1 MTALAAHYTPEHQM
15 FRDTCR
21 RFFEKEVT
29 PFHMKWEEEGV
40 VPRELWRKA
49 GEQGL
54 LGMTMPEEYGGAGAD
69 FLYSAILIEEQG
81 RALASGPA
89 FSLHNDI
96 VVPYLLHYGT
106 EEQKKKWI
114 PKACSGE
121 LVTAIA
127 MTEPGTGSDL
137 QAVKTTAVMDG
148 NHWVIN
154 GSKTF
159 ISNGQLADLVIV
171 VAKTDPKLGAKG
183 TSLIAVETH
192 DRGLQARPQSREDRH
207 EGAGHVGAVLR
218 GRARAGRSICW
229 AGPAWASS
237 QLMQQLPQERLVI
250 AIQAVAAIEA
260 ALEHTLAY
268 VKERKAFGKQIIDF
282 QNTRF
287 KLAELKTKA
296 HVAARVRRRLRRAAS
311 QGRARRRDRRHGQVL
326 DHRPAVRADRRVP
339 AVPRRLR
346 LHVGIPD
353 RAPLRRRARAEDLR
367 RHQRDHEGTDRT
379 HALIRIPRHRGGA
392 QRRLERATERVM
404 TPPPLRGAPQ
414 LMARDVRRRR
424 RP

>member
-29 PFHMKWEEEGV
+29 PFHMKWEEEGI

-49 GEQGL
+49 GAQGL

-96 VVPYLLHYGT
+96 VVPYLLHYGS

-121 LVTAIA
+121 LITAIA

-137 QAVKTTAVMDG
+137 QAVKTNAVMDG

-183 TSLIAVETH
+183 TSLIAVETKT
-192 DRGLQARPQSREDRH
+192 RRFQARPQSREDRH

-218 GRARAGRSICW
+218 QCARAGRSP
-229 AGPAWASS
+229 AGRP
-237 QLMQQLPQERLVI
+237 
-250 AIQAVAAIEA
+250 
-260 ALEHTLAY
+260 
-268 VKERKAFGKQIIDF
+268 
-282 QNTRF
+282 
-287 KLAELKTKA
+287 
-296 HVAARVRRRLRRAAS
+296 
-311 QGRARRRDRRHGQVL
+311 RHGL
-326 DHRPAVRADRRVP
+326 HPAHAAAAAGAPGDRHP
-339 AVPRRLR
+339 
-346 LHVGIPD
+346 GD
-353 RAPLRRRARAEDLR
+353 R
-367 RHQRDHEGTDRT
+367 
-379 HALIRIPRHRGGA
+379 RHRGGDGAHGRLRQGA
-392 QRRLERATERVM
+392 QGVRQADHRFPEHPLQARRAQDQGAWSRACSSTIAW
-404 TPPPLRGAPQ
+404 RGI
-414 LMARDVRRRR
+414 
-424 RP
+424 

>member
-1 MTALAAHYTPEHQM
+1 MSCRPRVAREEKHVTALAAHYTSEHQI
-15 FRDTCR
+15 FRESCR

-29 PFHMKWEEEGV
+29 PFHMKWEEEGM
-40 VPRELWRKA
+40 VPRALWRKA

-96 VVPYLLHYGT
+96 VVPYLLHYGS

-121 LVTAIA
+121 LISAIA

-137 QAVKTTAVMDG
+137 QAVKTNAVMDG

-183 TSLIAVETH
+183 TSLIAVET
-192 DRGLQARPQSREDRH
+192 GT
-207 EGAGHVGAVLR
+207 EGFKR
-218 GRARAGRSICW
+218 GRNLEKIGMKAQDTSELFFDNVRVPSDNLL
-229 AGPAWASS
+229 GPGTGMGFV

-250 AIQAVAAIEA
+250 AIQAIAAIEA
-260 ALEHTLAY
+260 ALEHTIAY
-268 VKERKAFGKQIIDF
+268 VKERKAFGKAIIDF

-296 HVAARVRRRLRRAAS
+296 LVARTFVDDCVARHLEGKLDVPTAAMAKYHTTDLQCALIDECLQFFGGYGYMWEYPIARLYADARV
-311 QGRARRRDRRHGQVL
+311 QKIYGGTNEIMKEVIGRTL
-326 DHRPAVRADRRVP
+326 
-339 AVPRRLR
+339 
-346 LHVGIPD
+346 
-353 RAPLRRRARAEDLR
+353 
-367 RHQRDHEGTDRT
+367 
-379 HALIRIPRHRGGA
+379 
-392 QRRLERATERVM
+392 
-404 TPPPLRGAPQ
+404 
-414 LMARDVRRRR
+414 
-424 RP
+424 

>member
-29 PFHMKWEEEGV
+29 PFHMKWEEEGI

-49 GEQGL
+49 GAQGL

-159 ISNGQLADLVIV
+159 ITNGQLADLVIV

-183 TSLIAVETH
+183 TSLIAVET
-192 DRGLQARPQSREDRH
+192 DDA
-207 EGAGHVGAVLR
+207 EGFKR
-218 GRARAGRSICW
+218 GRNLEKIGMKAQDTSELFFDNVRVPADHLLG
-229 AGPAWASS
+229 GPGMGFI

-250 AIQAVAAIEA
+250 AIQAIAAIEA
-260 ALEHTLAY
+260 AMEHTHRLRQGAQG
-268 VKERKAFGKQIIDF
+268 VRQADH
-282 QNTRF
+282 RF
-287 KLAELKTKA
+287 PEHPLQAGRA
-296 HVAARVRRRLRRAAS
+296 QDQGPGRPRVRRRLRGAPP
-311 QGRARRRDRRHGQVL
+311 QGRARCRHRGDGQVL
-326 DHRPAVRADRRVP
+326 DHRPAVRGDRRVP
-339 AVPRRLR
+339 AVLRRLR

-379 HALIRIPRHRGGA
+379 DALSNTSSRA
-392 QRRLERATERVM
+392 QRGTFRWPEAPRSARVRLGRRIEGD
-404 TPPPLRGAPQ
+404 TP
-414 LMARDVRRRR
+414 
-424 RP
+424 

>member
-1 MTALAAHYTPEHQM
+1 VTALAAHYTPEHEM

-29 PFHMKWEEEGV
+29 PFHMKWEEEGI

-54 LGMTMPEEYGGAGAD
+54 LCTAMPEEYGGAGAD
-69 FLYSAILIEEQG
+69 FLYSAIMIEEQG
-81 RALASGPA
+81 RAIASGPA

-96 VVPYLLHYGT
+96 VVPYLLRYGT
-106 EEQKKKWI
+106 EEQKKRWI

-121 LVTAIA
+121 LLTAIA

-137 QAVKTTAVMDG
+137 QGVKTSAVMDG

-159 ISNGQLADLVIV
+159 ISNGQLADLVVV

-183 TSLIAVETH
+183 TSLIVVE
-192 DRGLQARPQSREDRH
+192 RGT
-207 EGAGHVGAVLR
+207 EGFKR
-218 GRARAGRSICW
+218 GRNLEKIGMKAQDTSELFFDNVRV
-229 AGPAWASS
+229 PADNLLGDGTGMGFI

-260 ALEHTLAY
+260 AMAHTVAY
-268 VKERKAFGKQIIDF
+268 VKERKAFGKPIIDF

-296 HVAARVRRRLRRAAS
+296 LVCRTFVDDCTAKHLRGELDVATAAMAKYHATDLQCALIDECLQFFGGYGYMWEYPIARLYADARVQKIYGGTNEIMKELI
-311 QGRARRRDRRHGQVL
+311 GRTL
-326 DHRPAVRADRRVP
+326 
-339 AVPRRLR
+339 
-346 LHVGIPD
+346 
-353 RAPLRRRARAEDLR
+353 
-367 RHQRDHEGTDRT
+367 
-379 HALIRIPRHRGGA
+379 
-392 QRRLERATERVM
+392 
-404 TPPPLRGAPQ
+404 
-414 LMARDVRRRR
+414 
-424 RP
+424 

>member
-1 MTALAAHYTPEHQM
+1 VTALAAHYTSEHQI
-15 FRDTCR
+15 FRDSCR

-29 PFHMKWEEEGV
+29 PFHMKWEEDGI

-49 GEQGL
+49 GAQGL

-96 VVPYLLHYGT
+96 VVPYLLHYAA

-114 PKACSGE
+114 PRACSGE

-137 QAVKTTAVMDG
+137 QAVKTSAVMDG
-148 NHWVIN
+148 NHWVLN

-183 TSLIAVETH
+183 TSLIAVET
-192 DRGLQARPQSREDRH
+192 GTP
-207 EGAGHVGAVLR
+207 GFKR
-218 GRARAGRSICW
+218 GRNLEKIGMKAQDTSELFFDNVRVPADHLL
-229 AGPAWASS
+229 GPGTGMGFV

-250 AIQAVAAIEA
+250 AIQAIAAIEA

-268 VKERKAFGKQIIDF
+268 VKERKAFGKAILDF

-296 HVAARVRRRLRRAAS
+296 RVARVFVDDCTARHLTGELDVATAAMAKYYVTDLQCELIDECLQFFGGYGYMWEYPIARLYADARV
-311 QGRARRRDRRHGQVL
+311 QKIYGGTNEIMKELIGRTL
-326 DHRPAVRADRRVP
+326 
-339 AVPRRLR
+339 
-346 LHVGIPD
+346 
-353 RAPLRRRARAEDLR
+353 
-367 RHQRDHEGTDRT
+367 
-379 HALIRIPRHRGGA
+379 
-392 QRRLERATERVM
+392 
-404 TPPPLRGAPQ
+404 
-414 LMARDVRRRR
+414 
-424 RP
+424 

>member
-1 MTALAAHYTPEHQM
+1 M

-29 PFHMKWEEEGV
+29 PFHMKWEEEGI

-49 GEQGL
+49 GAQGL

-96 VVPYLLHYGT
+96 VVPYLLHYGS

-137 QAVKTTAVMDG
+137 QAVKTNAVMDG

-183 TSLIAVETH
+183 TSLIAVETNT
-192 DRGLQARPQSREDRH
+192 
-207 EGAGHVGAVLR
+207 EGFKR
-218 GRARAGRSICW
+218 GRNLEKIGMKAQDTSELFFDNVRV
-229 AGPAWASS
+229 PADHLLGGSGMGFI

-250 AIQAVAAIEA
+250 AIQAIAAIEA
-260 ALEHTLAY
+260 AMEHTLAY
-268 VKERKAFGKQIIDF
+268 VKDRKAFGKPIIDF

-296 HVAARVRRRLRRAAS
+296 LVARVFVDDCVAKHLKGELDVATAAM
-311 QGRARRRDRRHGQVL
+311 AKYYTT
-326 DHRPAVRADRRVP
+326 
-339 AVPRRLR
+339 
-346 LHVGIPD
+346 
-353 RAPLRRRARAEDLR
+353 DL
-367 RHQRDHEGTDRT
+367 QC
-379 HALIRIPRHRGGA
+379 ALIDECLQFFGGYGYMWEYPIA
-392 QRRLERATERVM
+392 RLYADARVQKIYGGTNEIM
-404 TPPPLRGAPQ
+404 KELIGRTL
-414 LMARDVRRRR
+414 
-424 RP
+424 

>member
-1 MTALAAHYTPEHQM
+1 VTTRVTALAAHTTPEHEM

-29 PFHMKWEEEGV
+29 PFHMKWEEEGI

-106 EEQKKKWI
+106 KEQKKKWI

-121 LVTAIA
+121 PV
-127 MTEPGTGSDL
+127 PGSDL
-137 QAVKTTAVMDG
+137 QSVKTTAVMDG

-183 TSLIAVETH
+183 TSLIAVETKT
-192 DRGLQARPQSREDRH
+192 DGFK
-207 EGAGHVGAVLR
+207 R
-218 GRARAGRSICW
+218 GRNLEKIGMKAQDTSELFFQDVRVPADHLLG
-229 AGPAWASS
+229 GPGMGFV

-260 ALEHTLAY
+260 ALTHTLAY

-296 HVAARVRRRLRRAAS
+296 HIARVFVDDCI
-311 QGRARRRDRRHGQVL
+311 ARH
-326 DHRPAVRADRRVP
+326 
-339 AVPRRLR
+339 
-346 LHVGIPD
+346 
-353 RAPLRRRARAEDLR
+353 
-367 RHQRDHEGTDRT
+367 
-379 HALIRIPRHRGGA
+379 
-392 QRRLERATERVM
+392 
-404 TPPPLRGAPQ
+404 LRGELDVATAA
-414 LMARDVRRRR
+414 MAKYWTTDLQCEVVDECLQFHGGYGYMWEFPIARLYADARVQKIYGGTNEIMKELIGRTL
-424 RP
+424 

>member
-1 MTALAAHYTPEHQM
+1 VTALAAHYTPEHQI
-15 FRDTCR
+15 FRESCR

-29 PFHMKWEEEGV
+29 PFHMKWEEEGI
-40 VPRELWRKA
+40 VPRALWRKA

-81 RALASGPA
+81 RAIATGPS

-114 PKACSGE
+114 PGACSGD

-137 QAVKTTAVMDG
+137 QAVKTSAVMDG

-159 ISNGQLADLVIV
+159 ISNGQLADLVVV

-183 TSLIAVETH
+183 TSLIVVERDTP
-192 DRGLQARPQSREDRH
+192 GFK
-207 EGAGHVGAVLR
+207 R
-218 GRARAGRSICW
+218 GRNLEKIGMKAQDTSELFFDNVRVPADHLL
-229 AGPAWASS
+229 GPGTGLGFV

-250 AIQAVAAIEA
+250 AIQAIAAIEA
-260 ALEHTLAY
+260 ALEHTIAY
-268 VKERKAFGKQIIDF
+268 VKERKAFGKAIIDF

-287 KLAELKTKA
+287 KLAELKTRA
-296 HVAARVRRRLRRAAS
+296 LVARTFVDDCVAQHLEGKLDVATAAMAKYHTTDLQCELIDECLQFFGGYGYMWEYPIARLYADSRVQKIYGGTNEIMKELI
-311 QGRARRRDRRHGQVL
+311 GRTL
-326 DHRPAVRADRRVP
+326 
-339 AVPRRLR
+339 
-346 LHVGIPD
+346 
-353 RAPLRRRARAEDLR
+353 
-367 RHQRDHEGTDRT
+367 
-379 HALIRIPRHRGGA
+379 
-392 QRRLERATERVM
+392 
-404 TPPPLRGAPQ
+404 
-414 LMARDVRRRR
+414 
-424 RP
+424 

>member
-1 MTALAAHYTPEHQM
+1 MTALAAHYTPEHTM
-15 FRDTCR
+15 FRETCR

-49 GEQGL
+49 GQQGL
-54 LGMTMPEEYGGAGAD
+54 LGMAMPEAYGGAGGD

-81 RALASGPA
+81 RAIASGPA

-96 VVPYLLHYGT
+96 VVPYLLHYAN

-114 PKACSGE
+114 AAACTGE

-137 QAVKTTAVMDG
+137 QSIKTTAVMDG

-159 ISNGQLADLVIV
+159 ISNGQLADMVIV
-171 VAKTDPKLGAKG
+171 VCKTDPKLGAKG
-183 TSLIAVETH
+183 TSLIAVETT
-192 DRGLQARPQSREDRH
+192 A
-207 EGAGHVGAVLR
+207 AGFTR
-218 GRARAGRSICW
+218 GRNLEKIGMKAQDTSELFFDNVRVPADNLLG
-229 AGPAWASS
+229 GPGMGFA

-250 AIQAVAAIEA
+250 AIQAIAAIEA
-260 ALEHTLAY
+260 AMTHTIAY
-268 VKERKAFGKQIIDF
+268 VKERKAFGKPIADF

-296 HVAARVRRRLRRAAS
+296 HVARVFVDDCVARHLRGELDVATAAMAKYWTTDLQCETVDECLQFFGGYGYMWEYPIARLYADARVQKIYGGTNEIMKELI
-311 QGRARRRDRRHGQVL
+311 GRTL
-326 DHRPAVRADRRVP
+326 
-339 AVPRRLR
+339 
-346 LHVGIPD
+346 
-353 RAPLRRRARAEDLR
+353 
-367 RHQRDHEGTDRT
+367 
-379 HALIRIPRHRGGA
+379 
-392 QRRLERATERVM
+392 
-404 TPPPLRGAPQ
+404 
-414 LMARDVRRRR
+414 
-424 RP
+424 

>member
-1 MTALAAHYTPEHQM
+1 MTALAAHYTSEHQI
-15 FRDTCR
+15 FRDSCR

-29 PFHMKWEEEGV
+29 PFHMKWEEDGI

-49 GEQGL
+49 GAQGL

-96 VVPYLLHYGT
+96 VVPYLLHYAA

-137 QAVKTTAVMDG
+137 QSVKTSAVMDG
-148 NHWVIN
+148 NHWVLN

-183 TSLIAVETH
+183 TSLIAVET
-192 DRGLQARPQSREDRH
+192 DTPGFKRGRNLEKIGMKAQDTSELFFDGVRVPAGNLLGGREGQGFYQLMGDLPYERLIIGVAALAGM
-207 EGAGHVGAVLR
+207 EGAY
-218 GRARAGRSICW
+218 
-229 AGPAWASS
+229 
-237 QLMQQLPQERLVI
+237 
-250 AIQAVAAIEA
+250 EA
-260 ALEHTLAY
+260 TLAY
-268 VKERKAFGKQIIDF
+268 VRERQAFGQPVANF

-287 KLAELKTKA
+287 KLAE
-296 HVAARVRRRLRRAAS
+296 VATQISVGRAFIDRCVEQLVAGTLDTATASMAKLWASETQGRVLDELLQLHGGYGYMNEYLIARMYADARVQRIYGGTNEIMKEVITRAM
-311 QGRARRRDRRHGQVL
+311 GLGK
-326 DHRPAVRADRRVP
+326 
-339 AVPRRLR
+339 
-346 LHVGIPD
+346 
-353 RAPLRRRARAEDLR
+353 
-367 RHQRDHEGTDRT
+367 
-379 HALIRIPRHRGGA
+379 
-392 QRRLERATERVM
+392 
-404 TPPPLRGAPQ
+404 
-414 LMARDVRRRR
+414 
-424 RP
+424 

>member
-1 MTALAAHYTPEHQM
+1 MTALAAHYTSEHQI
-15 FRDTCR
+15 FRESCR

-29 PFHMKWEEEGV
+29 PFHMKWEEDGI

-49 GEQGL
+49 GAQGL

-96 VVPYLLHYGT
+96 VVPYLLHYAA

-137 QAVKTTAVMDG
+137 QSVKTSAVMDG
-148 NHWVIN
+148 NHWVLN

-171 VAKTDPKLGAKG
+171 VAKTDPKLRAKG
-183 TSLIAVETH
+183 TSLIAVET
-192 DRGLQARPQSREDRH
+192 DTPGFK
-207 EGAGHVGAVLR
+207 R
-218 GRARAGRSICW
+218 GRNLEKIGMKAQDTSELFFDNVRVPADNLL
-229 AGPAWASS
+229 GPGTGLGFG

-250 AIQAVAAIEA
+250 AIQAIAAIEA

-268 VKERKAFGKQIIDF
+268 VKERKAFGKAILDF

-287 KLAELKTKA
+287 KLAELKTRA
-296 HVAARVRRRLRRAAS
+296 QVARVFVDDCTARHLEGELDVATAAMAKYHATDLQCELIDECLQFFGGYGYMWEYPIARLYADARV
-311 QGRARRRDRRHGQVL
+311 QKIYGGTNEIMKELIGRTL
-326 DHRPAVRADRRVP
+326 
-339 AVPRRLR
+339 
-346 LHVGIPD
+346 
-353 RAPLRRRARAEDLR
+353 
-367 RHQRDHEGTDRT
+367 
-379 HALIRIPRHRGGA
+379 
-392 QRRLERATERVM
+392 
-404 TPPPLRGAPQ
+404 
-414 LMARDVRRRR
+414 
-424 RP
+424 

>member
-1 MTALAAHYTPEHQM
+1 VTALAAHYTPEHQI
-15 FRDTCR
+15 FRDSCR

-29 PFHMKWEEEGV
+29 PFHMKWEEDGV
-40 VPRELWRKA
+40 VPRALWRKA

-54 LGMTMPEEYGGAGAD
+54 LGMSMPEEYGGAGAD

-137 QAVKTTAVMDG
+137 QSVKTSAVMDG
-148 NHWVIN
+148 NHWVLN

-183 TSLIAVETH
+183 TSLIAVET
-192 DRGLQARPQSREDRH
+192 DTPGFK
-207 EGAGHVGAVLR
+207 R
-218 GRARAGRSICW
+218 GRNLEKIGMKAQDTSELFFDNVRVPSDNLL
-229 AGPAWASS
+229 GPGTGLGFV

-250 AIQAVAAIEA
+250 AIQAIAAIEA
-260 ALEHTLAY
+260 ALEHTVAY
-268 VKERKAFGKQIIDF
+268 VKQRTAFGKAIIDF

-296 HVAARVRRRLRRAAS
+296 LVARTFVDDCVARHLEGKLDVPTAAMAKYHTTELQCALIDECLQFFGGYGYMWEYPIARLYADARV
-311 QGRARRRDRRHGQVL
+311 QKIYGGTNEIMKEVIGRTL
-326 DHRPAVRADRRVP
+326 
-339 AVPRRLR
+339 
-346 LHVGIPD
+346 
-353 RAPLRRRARAEDLR
+353 
-367 RHQRDHEGTDRT
+367 
-379 HALIRIPRHRGGA
+379 
-392 QRRLERATERVM
+392 
-404 TPPPLRGAPQ
+404 
-414 LMARDVRRRR
+414 
-424 RP
+424 

>member
-21 RFFEKEVT
+21 RFFEKEVV

-49 GEQGL
+49 GAQGL
-54 LGMTMPEEYGGAGAD
+54 LGMTMPEEYGGAGGD

-96 VVPYLLHYGT
+96 VVPYLLHYGS

-121 LVTAIA
+121 LMTAIA

-137 QAVKTTAVMDG
+137 QSVKTSAVMDG

-183 TSLIAVETH
+183 TSLIAVET
-192 DRGLQARPQSREDRH
+192 DSRGLQARPQSREDRH

-218 GRARAGRSICW
+218 QCARAGRPP
-229 AGPAWASS
+229 AGRRTGMGFV

-250 AIQAVAAIEA
+250 AIQAIAAIEA
-260 ALEHTLAY
+260 AMEHTLAY
-268 VKERKAFGKQIIDF
+268 VKERKAFGKPIIDF

-296 HVAARVRRRLRRAAS
+296 HVARVFVDDCIARHLKGELDVATAAMAKYWTTDLQCEVIDQCLQFFGGYGYMWEYPIARLYADARVQKIYGGTNEIMKELI
-311 QGRARRRDRRHGQVL
+311 GRTL
-326 DHRPAVRADRRVP
+326 
-339 AVPRRLR
+339 
-346 LHVGIPD
+346 
-353 RAPLRRRARAEDLR
+353 
-367 RHQRDHEGTDRT
+367 
-379 HALIRIPRHRGGA
+379 
-392 QRRLERATERVM
+392 
-404 TPPPLRGAPQ
+404 
-414 LMARDVRRRR
+414 
-424 RP
+424 